1 MKGTVVSSWVDSSRI
16 LFGNDVVNDA
26 LKTFGLSSTYIFS
39 PLEDVDD
46 KIAIGI
52 VEHIGNSA
60 GKNKDEMW
68 FIMGEENVKTFS
80 KLYPG
85 FFRHDSAYQFLK
97 SMNDVHIIVM
107 KRFRGAKPPIL
118 DVTPISSKEIYF
130 TYRSKRGMG
139 SYLKGLISGVA
150 SYFKENIEVE
160 EVSKSEAEIKLKLKF
175 ETEIQNVK
183 KYFLNN
189 IFSFGFIKSVAIKT
203 AIVNFILVGLAG
215 FALLESPIK
224 ALLTG
229 VFACVSSLIT
239 TSVFNRPRKLILKE
253 LENLSDRNFIE
264 STIIKSNDEYEM
276 QMVEINKLKQNIQKD
291 FIGFNSIVDEMY
303 TFNQSVS
310 DISKTMQDTSN
321 DIAEV
326 LEQVA
331 TAAINQ
337 ASDTEN
343 AVTILNESISSIS
356 QISDKSEDNKGHIEN
371 AVSDI
376 ETSFTKVERTATEIN
391 HVLDKFNSIKNSGFA
406 LQGNAK
412 DITSIVTIVS
422 NIANQTNLL
431 ALNASIEAARAGDAG
446 KGFAVVAEEVRKLSE
461 ETNTA
466 VSKINGSLTGLLES
480 IDEIVKNI
488 DVQYGVLEGE
498 NTKLS
503 EAVVTTNKSNQHLK
517 VVSEEMV
524 QTSKR
529 LKNEAHNI
537 SSLFANIE
545 NLAAIAE
552 ENSASTQEANSN
564 VSIYV
569 EQIKDLTNLIEVF
582 EDMIVNFK
590 EDLVK
595 YQL

>member
-1 MKGTVVSSWVDSSRI
+1 MKGTVVSSWVDSSRT
-16 LFGNDVVNDA
+16 LFGNNVVDDA
-26 LKTFGLSSTYIFS
+26 LKAFGISSTYIFS

-46 KIAIGI
+46 KIALGI
-52 VEHIGNSA
+52 VENIGNSV
-60 GKNKDEMW
+60 GKNKDDIW
-68 FIMGEENVKTFS
+68 FIMGEENIKTFS

-97 SMNDVHIIVM
+97 SMNDVHAIVM

-118 DVTPISSKEIYF
+118 DVTPLSSYEIYF

-139 SYLKGLISGVA
+139 NYLKGLISGV
-150 SYFKENIEVE
+150 SHYFNEKIEIE
-160 EVSKSEAEIKLKLKF
+160 EVSKTEGELKLKLKF
-175 ETEIQNVK
+175 EKEIQNVK
-183 KYFLNN
+183 KYFLNT
-189 IFSFGFIKSVAIKT
+189 IFSFGIFKSTTIKT
-203 AIVNFILVGLAG
+203 AILNLILVGIAG
-215 FALLESPIK
+215 FAIFQSPGK

-229 VFACVSSLIT
+229 VIAFVSSFIT
-239 TSVFNRPRKLILKE
+239 TSVFNRPKKLIFKE
-253 LENLSDRNFIE
+253 LEKLGKRDFVE
-264 STIIKSNDEYEM
+264 STIIKSNDEYEAYM
-276 QMVEINKLKQNIQKD
+276 LEINKLKQNIQKD

-310 DISKTMQDTSN
+310 DISNTMQNTSD
-321 DIAEV
+321 DITEV
-326 LEQVA
+326 LDQVA

-343 AVTILNESISSIS
+343 AVTILNDSISSII
-356 QISDKSEDNKGHIEN
+356 QISDKSEDNKGQIER

-391 HVLDKFNSIKNSGFA
+391 HVLDKFNGIKNNGFT
-406 LQGNAK
+406 LQENAK
-412 DITSIVTIVS
+412 DITNIVTIVS
-422 NIANQTNLL
+422 SIANQTNLL

-461 ETNTA
+461 ETNSA
-466 VSKINGSLTGLLES
+466 VRQINESLTGLLVS
-480 IDEIVKNI
+480 IGEIVKNI

-517 VVSEEMV
+517 VVSDEMV

-529 LKNEAHNI
+529 LKNEADNI
-537 SSLFANIE
+537 SSLFSNIE

-569 EQIKDLTNLIEVF
+569 DQIKDLTNLIEVF

-590 EDLVK
+590 EDLTQ

>member
-1 MKGTVVSSWVDSSRI
+1 MKGTVVSSWVESSRI
-16 LFGNDVVNDA
+16 LFGNNVVNDA

-39 PLEDVDD
+39 PLEDVEDRS
-46 KIAIGI
+46 ALGI
-52 VEHIGNSA
+52 VEHIGNSV
-60 GKNKDEMW
+60 GKSKDDIW
-68 FIMGEENVKTFS
+68 FIMGEENIKTFS

-85 FFRHDSAYQFLK
+85 FFRHESAYQFLK
-97 SMNDVHIIVM
+97 SMNDVHVIVM

-118 DVTPISSKEIYF
+118 DVTPLSSTEIYF

-150 SYFKENIEVE
+150 HYFKEKIEVE
-160 EVSKSEAEIKLKLKF
+160 EVSISNDEIKLKLKF
-175 ETEIQNVK
+175 EKEIQNVK
-183 KYFLNN
+183 KYLLNN
-189 IFSFGFIKSVAIKT
+189 ILSFGIFKSVTIKT
-203 AIVNFILVGLAG
+203 AILNFILVGLAG
-215 FALLESPIK
+215 FALFQSPVK
-224 ALLTG
+224 GLLTG
-229 VFACVSSLIT
+229 IVALVSSLIT
-239 TSVFNRPRKLILKE
+239 ASALNSPRKLIFKE
-253 LENLSDRNFIE
+253 LEKLSERNFIE
-264 STIIKSNDEYEM
+264 STIIKSNDEYESY
-276 QMVEINKLKQNIQKD
+276 MVEINKLKQNIQKD

-310 DISKTMQDTSN
+310 DISKTMGDTSN

-356 QISDKSEDNKGHIEN
+356 QISDKSEENKGHIEN

-391 HVLDKFNSIKNSGFA
+391 HVLDKFNSIKNSGFT

-412 DITSIVTIVS
+412 DITNIVTIVS
-422 NIANQTNLL
+422 SIANQTNLL

-466 VSKINGSLTGLLES
+466 VSQINGSLTGLLVS

-503 EAVVTTNKSNQHLK
+503 EAVVTTNQSNQHLK
-517 VVSEEMV
+517 VVSAEMV

-582 EDMIVNFK
+582 ENMIINFK
-590 EDLVK
+590 EDLTK